1 MVAPHLNFPK
11 LLYASWQLGFLNHLP
26 FDLSNLF
33 AGVLERSDIKLV
45 RVLNALPLYY
55 GIYDEQRA
63 WSEDERGA
71 ILKTE
76 YPKKALVLRQ
86 SLSR

>member
-33 AGVLERSDIKLV
+33 AGLLERSDIKLV
-45 RVLNALPLYY
+45 RVLTALPLYY
-55 GIYDEQRA
+55 GIYEQRA

-71 ILKTE
+71 ILETE